1 MLQFP
6 VNKVNYSFIGVILLI
21 IVFCFYSEGAEAL
34 LRLTQMVQGM
44 GNPLVAVY
52 ARCYLVRVGI
62 NVAPP
67 QADKKYLLKNFTNF
81 LDCYNHVRHCV
92 FIIPPPSPDN

>member
-1 MLQFP
+1 MF
-6 VNKVNYSFIGVILLI
+6 F
-21 IVFCFYSEGAEAL
+21 SEGAEAL

-62 NVAPP
+62 NVAPSG
-67 QADKKYLLKNFTNF
+67 ADKKYLLKNFTNF
-81 LDCYNHVRHCV
+81 LDCYNHVRHCYSPIQSL
-92 FIIPPPSPDN
+92 FINQIFLVI